1 MAKSIFQELKD
12 QMLTTGNS
20 LNRLIGI
27 NLLVFLVIT
36 LLSVILALFQL
47 KSGWYSEISRWLMV
61 PASLSTLLYRPWT
74 LFSYMF
80 LHTGFF
86 HILFNMLWLYWIGRI
101 FQEYLGN
108 KKLVSTYILGG
119 LAGAAVYILAFNVFP
134 LFRGIMANSFAL
146 GASASVLAV
155 VVGTATLLPNFTI
168 RLFLFGNVP
177 LKYLALVMVVLD
189 LLQVSGSNAGG
200 HFAHLGG
207 AAFGFIYIKQL
218 QAGRDLAKGFNR
230 LADWLVT
237 FARPGKRGLKV
248 SYRAQPKTAP
258 RKAGTQPLVDR
269 VPQSMVDTLLD
280 KIAKQGYD
288 SLSREEK
295 DILLK
300 ASKQ

>member
-20 LNRLIGI
+20 LNRLIGV

-47 KSGWYSEISRWLMV
+47 KAGWYSEISRWLMV

-74 LFSYMF
+74 LFTYMF

-119 LAGAAVYILAFNVFP
+119 LAGAAVYIIAFNVFP

-155 VVGTATLLPNFTI
+155 VVGTATLLPNYTI
-168 RLFLFGNVP
+168 RLFLFGDVA

-230 LADWLVT
+230 LLDWLVT
-237 FARPGKRGLKV
+237 FFRPGKRKLSV
-248 SYRAQPKTAP
+248 SYRATPKAAP
-258 RKAGTQPLVDR
+258 KKAGTGPLVER
-269 VPQSMVDTLLD
+269 VPQEVIDRLLD
-280 KIAKQGYD
+280 KIARQGYD
-288 SLSREEK
+288 SLSKEEK

>member
-20 LNRLIGI
+20 LNRLIGV

-47 KSGWYSEISRWLMV
+47 KAGWYSEISRWLMV

-74 LFSYMF
+74 LFTYMF

-155 VVGTATLLPNFTI
+155 VVGTATLLPNYTI
-168 RLFLFGNVP
+168 RLFLFGDVA

-230 LADWLVT
+230 FIDWLVT
-237 FARPGKRGLKV
+237 FFRPGKRKLSV
-248 SYRAQPKTAP
+248 SYRATPKTGQ
-258 RKAGTQPLVDR
+258 RKAGTAPLVDR
-269 VPQSMVDTLLD
+269 VPQEVVDRLLD
-280 KIAKQGYD
+280 KIAHQGYD
-288 SLSREEK
+288 SLSKEEK

>member
-61 PASLSTLLYRPWT
+61 PASLTTLLYRPWT

-248 SYRAQPKTAP
+248 SYRAQPKTTA

>member
-20 LNRLIGI
+20 LNRLIGV
-27 NLLVFLVIT
+27 NLLVFLVIN
-36 LLSVILALFQL
+36 LLAVILALFQL
-47 KSGWYSEISRWLMV
+47 KAGWYADISRWLMV
-61 PASLSTLLYRPWT
+61 PASPLTLLTRPWT

-119 LAGAAVYILAFNVFP
+119 LAGAFIYILAFNIFP

-155 VVGTATLLPNFTI
+155 VVGTATLLPNYTI
-168 RLFLFGNVP
+168 RLFLFGDVA

-230 LADWLVT
+230 LVDWLVT
-237 FARPGKRGLKV
+237 FFSPRKSKLSV
-248 SYRAQPKTAP
+248 SYRANPKTAP
-258 RKAGTQPLVDR
+258 RKAGTAPLVDR
-269 VPQSMVDTLLD
+269 VPQDVVDKLLD

>member
-20 LNRLIGI
+20 LNRIIGI
-27 NLLVFLVIT
+27 NLLIFLVIN
-36 LLSVILALFQL
+36 LLAVILALFQL
-47 KSGWYSEISRWLMV
+47 KAGWYAEITRWLMV
-61 PASLSTLLYRPWT
+61 PASPVTLLTRPWT
-74 LFSYMF
+74 LISYMF

-86 HILFNMLWLYWIGRI
+86 HILFNMLWFYWIGRI

-119 LAGAAVYILAFNVFP
+119 LAGAFIYILAFNIFP

-155 VVGTATLLPNFTI
+155 VVGTATLLPNYTI
-168 RLFLFGNVP
+168 RLFLFGNVA
-177 LKYLALVMVVLD
+177 LKYLVLVMVLID

-230 LADWLVT
+230 LLDWLVT
-237 FARPGKRGLKV
+237 FFRPGKSKLSV
-248 SYRAQPKTAP
+248 SYRATSKTTP
-258 RKAGTQPLVDR
+258 RKAGGTPLVDR
-269 VPQSMVDTLLD
+269 IPQSVVDTLLD
-280 KIAKQGYD
+280 KIARQGYD
-288 SLSREEK
+288 SLSRDEK

>member
-47 KSGWYSEISRWLMV
+47 KAGWYSEISRWLMV
-61 PASLSTLLYRPWT
+61 PASVETLLYRPWT

-86 HILFNMLWLYWIGRI
+86 HILFNMLWLYWIGQI

-119 LAGAAVYILAFNVFP
+119 LAGAVVYIAAFNIFP

-177 LKYLALVMVVLD
+177 LKYLALVMIVLD
-189 LLQVSGSNAGG
+189 LLQLSGSNAGG

-230 LADWLVT
+230 FVDWLVT
-237 FARPGKRGLKV
+237 FFRPGKRNLKV
-248 SYRAQPKTAP
+248 SYRAQPKTTA
-258 RKAGTQPLVDR
+258 RKAGVSPMTER
-269 VPQSMVDTLLD
+269 VPQSVVDTLLD

-288 SLSREEK
+288 SLSAEEK
-295 DILLK
+295 AILLK

>member
-27 NLLVFLVIT
+27 NLLVFLVIN
-36 LLSVILALFQL
+36 LLAVLLALFQL
-47 KSGWYSEISRWLMV
+47 KSGWYADISRWLMV

-108 KKLVSTYILGG
+108 KKLVSTYLLGG
-119 LAGAAVYILAFNVFP
+119 LAGAAVYIIAFNVFP
-134 LFRGIMANSFAL
+134 LFRGIMPQSFAL

-155 VVGTATLLPNFTI
+155 VVGTATLLPNYTI
-168 RLFLFGNVP
+168 RLFLFGDVA
-177 LKYLALVMVVLD
+177 LKYLALVMVILD

-230 LADWLVT
+230 LIDWLVT
-237 FARPGKRGLKV
+237 FLRPGKGKLSV
-248 SYRAQPKTAP
+248 SYRATPKAAP
-258 RKAGTQPLVDR
+258 KKAGTAPLVDR
-269 VPQSMVDTLLD
+269 VPQEVIDRLLD
-280 KIAKQGYD
+280 KIAHQGYD
-288 SLSREEK
+288 SLSKEEK